1 MLGSQSKKEKAKP
14 SATQAKNVTDLPHK
28 ASSERGRFV
37 GIFRRAEPMKDLVPM
52 ITPLL
57 RACSSATKHIHPQ
70 PIGWMRANAEF
81 LPAGSRLPLWPEK
94 KPWQYWGKKS
104 SSGGRKPFKAKCE
117 RTVSNSA
124 SLWMILPSAGW
135 RGPANTDS
143 SSSRSGA
150 RLNRM
155 TGILR
160 AHAEARAFPRVVMV
174 VSSSQGAYWPIL
186 HRSAS
191 GVPSTTRQG

>member
-1 MLGSQSKKEKAKP
+1 MPSFSPAGKQAPLMAREKALAILGEEEFIRRQEAVQ
-14 SATQAKNVTDLPHK
+14 SEMRTD
-28 ASSERGRFV
+28 RFEQ
-37 GIFRRAEPMKDLVPM
+37 R
-52 ITPLL
+52 
-57 RACSSATKHIHPQ
+57 
-70 PIGWMRANAEF
+70 
-81 LPAGSRLPLWPEK
+81 
-94 KPWQYWGKKS
+94 
-104 SSGGRKPFKAKCE
+104 
-117 RTVSNSA
+117 

-135 RGPANTDS
+135 RGPPNTDS

-174 VSSSQGAYWPIL
+174 VSSSQGTYWPIL

-191 GVPSTTRQG
+191 GRTVHDETGIKNANRKEKTQGPLPQSSEKRCGVGAGHTGE

>member
-1 MLGSQSKKEKAKP
+1 MPSFSQ
-14 SATQAKNVTDLPHK
+14 
-28 ASSERGRFV
+28 R
-37 GIFRRAEPMKDLVPM
+37 
-52 ITPLL
+52 
-57 RACSSATKHIHPQ
+57 
-70 PIGWMRANAEF
+70 
-81 LPAGSRLPLWPEK
+81 GSRLPLWPEK

-174 VSSSQGAYWPIL
+174 VSRAHIGPSSTVPPAAYRPRRDRDKNANRKEKTQGPLPHLQRSVAEWSRAY
-186 HRSAS
+186 R
-191 GVPSTTRQG
+191 GVAGCRV

>member
-1 MLGSQSKKEKAKP
+1 MAREKALAILGEEEFIRRQEAVQ
-14 SATQAKNVTDLPHK
+14 SEMRTD
-28 ASSERGRFV
+28 RFEQRFTLDN
-37 GIFRRAEPMKDLVPM
+37 IAE
-52 ITPLL
+52 
-57 RACSSATKHIHPQ
+57 C
-70 PIGWMRANAEF
+70 
-81 LPAGSRLPLWPEK
+81 
-94 KPWQYWGKKS
+94 
-104 SSGGRKPFKAKCE
+104 
-117 RTVSNSA
+117 
-124 SLWMILPSAGW
+124 

-155 TGILR
+155 TGILC

>member
-1 MLGSQSKKEKAKP
+1 MAREKALAILGEEEFIRRQEAVQ
-14 SATQAKNVTDLPHK
+14 SEMRTD
-28 ASSERGRFV
+28 RFEQRFTLDD
-37 GIFRRAEPMKDLVPM
+37 IAECRV
-52 ITPLL
+52 
-57 RACSSATKHIHPQ
+57 A
-70 PIGWMRANAEF
+70 
-81 LPAGSRLPLWPEK
+81 
-94 KPWQYWGKKS
+94 
-104 SSGGRKPFKAKCE
+104 
-117 RTVSNSA
+117 
-124 SLWMILPSAGW
+124 
-135 RGPANTDS
+135 GPANTDS